1 MALTQPSYLA
11 TFIILGGWR
20 KILLFGDAKNTLNCA
35 EHRASWK
42 MSRSMYYVGCLFKTL
57 ALNMKMRR
65 TLFLPKGVVLKMFC
79 FVHAASTHNWPKLSL
94 EFISLSLDALLFTL
108 DEHNNR
114 DKKIAGKLS
123 PKTSQLSCFLLFS
136 LATPDKECYGGIKNC
151 KGFASKQNR
160 CSKFLLSFSD
170 RNACITSSQSES
182 E

>member
-1 MALTQPSYLA
+1 MHGFDTAFLSRN
-11 TFIILGGWR
+11 FIILGGWR
-20 KILLFGDAKNTLNCA
+20 KILLFGDAKNTLLIVQYIEPVRKWA
-35 EHRASWK
+35 EVCR
-42 MSRSMYYVGCLFKTL
+42 MSFQNFSSEYENAANSF
-57 ALNMKMRR
+57 
-65 TLFLPKGVVLKMFC
+65 FLPKGVVLKMFC

-108 DEHNNR
+108 DEHSNR

-160 CSKFLLSFSD
+160 CSKFLLSFFWSKCLY
-170 RNACITSSQSES
+170 N
-182 E
+182 

>member
-1 MALTQPSYLA
+1 MY
-11 TFIILGGWR
+11 
-20 KILLFGDAKNTLNCA
+20 
-35 EHRASWK
+35 RASWK

-94 EFISLSLDALLFTL
+94 EFISLSLAVLLFTL

-123 PKTSQLSCFLLFS
+123 PKTSQLSCFLYFQW
-136 LATPDKECYGGIKNC
+136 PPQIKNVLV
-151 KGFASKQNR
+151 ASKIVKASPQSKIGAQNSSFLFFW
-160 CSKFLLSFSD
+160 SKCLY
-170 RNACITSSQSES
+170 NNV
-182 E
+182 